1 MTLAGLSAGRIHS
14 LSDRCEFEIGVAAR
28 LALCPCI
35 PAHWLEFAVSSPI
48 LFVTND
54 FGPRAGGIETFI
66 IGLIQRRPYGQTI
79 VYTSFQKDSEQYD
92 DDWLSNY
99 GVRVIR
105 DRSKILLPTPSVAIR
120 LRSIIKREGI
130 TTAAFGAAAPLG
142 LLSASMKGAGVIRT
156 VALTHGH
163 EVWWAKV
170 FPFNLLLRRIGSTVD
185 VLTYLGEFTRNAISK
200 SLNDK
205 AQHSM
210 VKIAPGIDV
219 NHFIPMDASILRET
233 LGIGEKKVIVSV
245 GRLVHRKGQDHLIEA
260 MPEIL
265 DSVAD
270 AHLLLVGEGPYRDH
284 LHKLVKQRN
293 LEGSVTF
300 IGRIK
305 YKDLPMYLCA
315 GDIFAMPSR
324 SRLMGLEVEGLGIVY
339 LEASSCGLP
348 VLAGNSGGAPD
359 AVVQNETGLVVNGT
373 ENKQIAAAAIEL
385 LTNVALSQKMGIAGR
400 QWIIENW
407 RWEIWAKD
415 FEVLLN
421 K

>member
-1 MTLAGLSAGRIHS
+1 M
-14 LSDRCEFEIGVAAR
+14 DRSVEN
-28 LALCPCI
+28 L
-35 PAHWLEFAVSSPI
+35 WLELAVSNPV

-66 IGLIQRRPYGQTI
+66 IGLIQRRPFGQTI
-79 VYTSFQKDSEQYD
+79 VYTSFQENSAQFDA
-92 DDWLSNY
+92 DWLANY

-105 DRSKILLPTPSVAIR
+105 DRSKILLPTPRVALH
-120 LRSIIKREGI
+120 LRGIIKKEGI

-142 LLSASMKGAGVIRT
+142 LLSASMKRAGVLRT

-185 VLTYLGEFTRNAISK
+185 VLTYLGEFTRKAISK
-200 SLNDK
+200 ALSAR
-205 AQHSM
+205 AQSAM

-219 NHFIPMDASILRET
+219 EHFIPTDASPLRES
-233 LGIGEKKVIVSV
+233 LGLADKKVIVSV

-265 DSVAD
+265 KNVPR
-270 AHLLLVGEGPYRDH
+270 AHLLLVGEGPYREH
-284 LHKLVKQRN
+284 LQNLVHQLKL
-293 LEGSVTF
+293 ESSVTF
-300 IGRIK
+300 IGRIQ
-305 YKDLPMYLCA
+305 YQDLPMYICV

-348 VLAGNSGGAPD
+348 VLAGDSGGAPD
-359 AVVQNETGLVVNGT
+359 AVIQNETGLVVSGT
-373 ENKQIAAAAIEL
+373 DNKEIASAAVAL
-385 LTNVALSQKMGIAGR
+385 LTNLEASQKMGTVGR
-400 QWIIENW
+400 QWIVDNW
-407 RWEIWAKD
+407 RWEIWSKS
-415 FEVLLN
+415 FEELL
-421 K
+421 KK

>member
-1 MTLAGLSAGRIHS
+1 
-14 LSDRCEFEIGVAAR
+14 
-28 LALCPCI
+28 
-35 PAHWLEFAVSSPI
+35 LELAVSNPI

-54 FGPRAGGIETFI
+54 FGPRAGGIETFV
-66 IGLIQRRPYGQTI
+66 IGLIERRPYGQTI
-79 VYTSFQKDSEQYD
+79 VYTSAQANSEQYD
-92 DDWLSNY
+92 ADWLRNY

-105 DRSKILLPTPSVAIR
+105 DRAKILLPTPRVAAELKKIVR
-120 LRSIIKREGI
+120 KQGI

-142 LLSASMKGAGVIRT
+142 LLSAGLKRAGVLRT

-185 VLTYLGEFTRNAISK
+185 VLTYLGEFTRKAMSK
-200 SLNDK
+200 GLSEK
-205 AQHSM
+205 AQRAM

-219 NHFIPMDASILRET
+219 DHFIPSDASELRKT
-233 LGIGEKKVIVSV
+233 LGLSDKKVIVSV
-245 GRLVHRKGQDHLIEA
+245 GRLVHRKGQDYLIEA

-265 DSVAD
+265 KSVPQ
-270 AHLLLVGEGPYRDH
+270 AHLLLVGEGPYREH
-284 LHKLVKQRN
+284 LEKLVTQHKLER
-293 LEGSVTF
+293 SVTF
-300 IGRIK
+300 IGRIQ
-305 YKDLPMYLCA
+305 YKELPTYICA

-359 AVVQNETGLVVNGT
+359 AVVHNETGLVVNGT
-373 ENKQIAAAAIEL
+373 DAQDIAAAAVEL
-385 LTNVALSQKMGIAGR
+385 LVNVESSKKMGIAGR
-400 QWIIENW
+400 KWIVNNW
-407 RWEIWAKD
+407 RWEIWSKY
-415 FEVLLN
+415 FEDLLN